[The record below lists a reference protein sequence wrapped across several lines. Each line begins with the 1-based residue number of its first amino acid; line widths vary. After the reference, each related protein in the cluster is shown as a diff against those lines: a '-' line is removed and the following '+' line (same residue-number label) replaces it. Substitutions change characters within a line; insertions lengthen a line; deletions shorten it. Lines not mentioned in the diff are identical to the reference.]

1 MTHDSQAS
9 CSAAAVRRAPIRGVR
24 FQCAFTPAGWKS
36 RPAASRRTAYTLF
49 ELVVVV
55 TLIVLMTSLAMPSM
69 VGMFADARLDASSD
83 MIRARMADARSMA
96 MAQGRTFRF
105 GFVPG
110 TGKFQIAADDSPL
123 WDTVQTSDPV
133 EDIDHV
139 RGELLQDVIF
149 GTDASSI
156 SESSTS
162 NPNGAWQVG
171 GVFLSDGTGRASV
184 NPDGTTVDDVTFYF
198 GKSGFS
204 PMAVQFRGLTGAV
217 RAFDPTA
224 DGEQP

>member
-1 MTHDSQAS
+1 VIVVSLLLM
-9 CSAAAVRRAPIRGVR
+9 I
-24 FQCAFTPAGWKS
+24 
-36 RPAASRRTAYTLF
+36 TA
-49 ELVVVV
+49 
-55 TLIVLMTSLAMPSM
+55 LAMPSLIG
-69 VGMFADARLDASSD
+69 VFADARLDASSD

-123 WDTVQTSDPV
+123 WDTVQMSDPI
-133 EDIDHV
+133 EDDDHV

-149 GTDASSI
+149 DTDANGI
-156 SESSTS
+156 AGNSTP
-162 NPNGAWQVG
+162 NPGSTWQLG
-171 GVFLSDGTGRASV
+171 GVFLSDGTGRAAV

-198 GKSGFS
+198 GKAGFS
-204 PMAVQFRGLTGAV
+204 PMAVQFRGLTGNV
-217 RAFDPTA
+217 RVFDPTA